1 MLQNEWELVRR
12 EYGLHGFDDL
22 NVWEAGHMVKV
33 RWIWVGAYLLMDLE
47 GCPTAKLPSVEYVGG
62 GDCFKT
68 LKSFG
73 QKGDRCGGSP
83 GILSG
88 VGSGGIC
95 ECGD

>member
-1 MLQNEWELVRR
+1 MR
-12 EYGLHGFDDL
+12 
-22 NVWEAGHMVKV
+22 EAGHLVKV
-33 RWIWVGAYLLMDLE
+33 GWIGVGEYLLMDLE

-62 GDCFKT
+62 GDFSKS

-73 QKGDRCGGSP
+73 QKGDRSEGSP